1 MQRFKQL
8 NRSQSIEFGNIEGQ
22 TAVVNQ
28 TMTTLSLDNS
38 LTTVIIIFTVQPE
51 QQQELIE
58 VIKEFLAT
66 VKTQPGFV
74 SANLHK
80 STDGVKVANYAQWS
94 SRSAFE
100 AFRNDREVQGKASK
114 LFEFDTPDS
123 HVYEIVASESKIGTP
138 EIKEGEYIVHFAE
151 FRMQPE
157 NQSKMVELAKEHL
170 KPAMEQPGLIS
181 ATFHRSL
188 DGSRVINYGQWENQE
203 AIAEL
208 VKKPGF
214 SKDKPYW
221 EGIAEN
227 EYHLY
232 EVVYTT

>member
-1 MQRFKQL
+1 M
-8 NRSQSIEFGNIEGQ
+8 
-22 TAVVNQ
+22 A
-28 TMTTLSLDNS
+28 TLALDNS
-38 LTTVIIIFTVQPE
+38 LTTAIIIFTVKPE
-51 QQQELIE
+51 QQQELIDT
-58 VIKEFLAT
+58 IKEFLET

-80 STDGVKVANYAQWS
+80 STDGKKVANYAQWS
-94 SRSAFE
+94 SMENFT
-100 AFRNDREVQGKASK
+100 AFRNDGEVQAKADK

-123 HVYEIVASESKIGTP
+123 HVYEIVASESKVGTP
-138 EIKEGEYIVHFAE
+138 EIKEGEYVVHFAE
-151 FRMQPE
+151 FSMQPE
-157 NQSKMVELAKEHL
+157 NQPKMVELAKEHV

-188 DGSRVINYGQWENQE
+188 DGTRVINYGQWENEE

-208 VKKPGF
+208 VKQPGF

-221 EGIAEN
+221 DGIADN

-232 EVVYTT
+232 EVVHTVKS